1 MNDSWKELVVTRI
14 GVAVYVSPN
23 AGKHIHKRRPYHGLV
38 LNDADSVKDYIF
50 DDGTVLHTEGRDIF
64 YLPKGSSYYV
74 KQHKIGGCYAINFD
88 AEFSDAPFRISFRN
102 ADALT
107 QSFKTACDAWM
118 NGSPLANALAMRAI
132 YDGVYQMQKELKK
145 QYVSGAGA
153 ALILPAL
160 NEIEESFNKSELS
173 VTHLAKKCGISEV
186 YLRRLFLASFGVS
199 PKEYII
205 QKRIEYSKS
214 LLLSEHFAISEVSA
228 LCGYGEPCHFS
239 REFKKRVGVPPA
251 EYK

>member
-1 MNDSWKELVVTRI
+1 
-14 GVAVYVSPN
+14 
-23 AGKHIHKRRPYHGLV
+23 
-38 LNDADSVKDYIF
+38 
-50 DDGTVLHTEGRDIF
+50 
-64 YLPKGSSYYV
+64 
-74 KQHKIGGCYAINFD
+74 
-88 AEFSDAPFRISFRN
+88 
-102 ADALT
+102 
-107 QSFKTACDAWM
+107 
-118 NGSPLANALAMRAI
+118 
-132 YDGVYQMQKELKK
+132 MQKELKK
-145 QYVSGAGA
+145 QYVSGASA

-173 VTHLAKKCGISEV
+173 VSHLAKKCGISEV

-214 LLLSEHFAISEVSA
+214 LLLSGHFAISEVSV